1 MSSDVRFTDFKSD
14 KQPTWCPG
22 CGDFG
27 TMNGMMKAL
36 AETGN
41 TPDDTFVVAGIG
53 CSGKIGTYMHS
64 YALHGVHGRALPV
77 GTGVKLAN
85 PDLEVMVAGGDGDGY
100 SIGAGHFV
108 HAVRRNVDMTYVV
121 MDNRIYGLT
130 KGQASPTCREDFETA
145 RRRTAPNNRRST
157 RWPSRWRRAARSSP
171 SRSPRTHSATR
182 KSFRRPSNTTASAS
196 STSSP
201 RVSRSTTWTPT
212 TTSAT
217 PSSTSRTRTT
227 TPRTTT
233 RPRTTSSTPTRSTWR
248 PLPGRGQRP
257 VQRAPRHRG
266 QHVRD
271 SRRRTRGRDG
281 PRARVLLNHGPVLD
295 GSVSFIFVRVDSDR
309 SLGLPR

>member
-41 TPDDTFVVAGIG
+41 DPDNTFIVAGIG

-77 GTGVKLAN
+77 GIGVKLAN

-108 HAVRRNVDMTYVV
+108 HAVRRNVDMSYVV

-130 KGQASPTCREDFETA
+130 KGQASPTSREDFETA
-145 RRRTAPNNRRST
+145 TSPEGPNMPPVN
-157 RWPSRWRRAARSSP
+157 PLALAFAAGATFIAQTFSSD
-171 SRSPRTHSATR
+171 SQRHTEVVEAAIEHDGFGFVNVYSPCVTFNDVDTYDY
-182 KSFRRPSNTTASAS
+182 F
-196 STSSP
+196 
-201 RVSRSTTWTPT
+201 
-212 TTSAT
+212 
-217 PSSTSRTRTT
+217 
-227 TPRTTT
+227 
-233 RPRTTSSTPTRSTWR
+233 
-248 PLPGRGQRP
+248 
-257 VQRAPRHRG
+257 
-266 QHVRD
+266 RD
-271 SRRRTRGRDG
+271 SIVDLAETDHAPTNREQAKTKILEGDKEYMGIIYRDENSVPWEEREG
-281 PRARVLLNHGPVLD
+281 IEGSMADIPD
-295 GSVSFIFVRVDSDR
+295 GAPEGATDLVREFY
-309 SLGLPR
+309 

>member
-1 MSSDVRFTDFKSD
+1 MSSNVRFTDFKSD

-41 TPDDTFVVAGIG
+41 DPDNTFIVAGIG

-77 GTGVKLAN
+77 GTGVKIAN

-130 KGQASPTCREDFETA
+130 KGQFSPTSREDFET
-145 RRRTAPNNRRST
+145 ST
-157 RWPSRWRRAARSSP
+157 SP
-171 SRSPRTHSATR
+171 SGTNQQPINPLALALAAGGTFIAQSFSSDSQRHAEIVQKAIEHDGFGFVNVYSPCVTFNDVDTYDY
-182 KSFRRPSNTTASAS
+182 F
-196 STSSP
+196 
-201 RVSRSTTWTPT
+201 
-212 TTSAT
+212 
-217 PSSTSRTRTT
+217 
-227 TPRTTT
+227 
-233 RPRTTSSTPTRSTWR
+233 
-248 PLPGRGQRP
+248 
-257 VQRAPRHRG
+257 
-266 QHVRD
+266 RD
-271 SRRRTRGRDG
+271 S
-281 PRARVLLNHGPVLD
+281 
-295 GSVSFIFVRVDSDR
+295 IVDVGDEAFDHDPTDYDAAKELILDR
-309 SLGLPR
+309 SKEYQGVIYQDESSVGYEKREGVEEPMNDIPAGAPANAMDLVREFY

>member
-36 AETGN
+36 ANTGN
-41 TPDDTFVVAGIG
+41 SPDDTFVVAGIG
-53 CSGKIGTYMHS
+53 CSGKIGTYMRS

-130 KGQASPTCREDFETA
+130 KGQYSPTSREDFETA
-145 RRRTAPNNRRST
+145 TSPEGTHQSPVNPLALAL
-157 RWPSRWRRAARSSP
+157 AAGGSFIAQSFASDAQRHTEIVEAAIEHDGFALVNVFSP
-171 SRSPRTHSATR
+171 CVTFNDVDTYDY
-182 KSFRRPSNTTASAS
+182 F
-196 STSSP
+196 
-201 RVSRSTTWTPT
+201 
-212 TTSAT
+212 
-217 PSSTSRTRTT
+217 
-227 TPRTTT
+227 
-233 RPRTTSSTPTRSTWR
+233 
-248 PLPGRGQRP
+248 
-257 VQRAPRHRG
+257 
-266 QHVRD
+266 RD
-271 SRRRTRGRDG
+271 SLVDLADEDYDPTDYEQARDTILDPEKEYMG
-281 PRARVLLNHGPVLD
+281 VLYRDEDATSYEESFGVEGNMADIPD
-295 GSVSFIFVRVDSDR
+295 GAPEGATDLVREFY
-309 SLGLPR
+309 

>member
-41 TPDDTFVVAGIG
+41 NPDETFIVAGIG

-100 SIGAGHFV
+100 SIGVGHFI

-130 KGQASPTCREDFETA
+130 KGQASPTSREDFET
-145 RRRTAPNNRRST
+145 ST
-157 RWPSRWRRAARSSP
+157 SPEGTNQQPVNPKALALSAGATFIAQSFSSD
-171 SRSPRTHSATR
+171 SQRHTELVKQAIEHDGFGFVNVYSPCVTFNDVDTYDY
-182 KSFRRPSNTTASAS
+182 FRDSIVDLEETEHDAS
-196 STSSP
+196 SFDQAKDRILESEKEYIGVLYQDEESIP
-201 RVSRSTTWTPT
+201 YEQREGIEGSMAEIPDGAPDG
-212 TTSAT
+212 AT
-217 PSSTSRTRTT
+217 D
-227 TPRTTT
+227 
-233 RPRTTSSTPTRSTWR
+233 
-248 PLPGRGQRP
+248 L
-257 VQRAPRHRG
+257 
-266 QHVRD
+266 VRE
-271 SRRRTRGRDG
+271 
-281 PRARVLLNHGPVLD
+281 
-295 GSVSFIFVRVDSDR
+295 FY
-309 SLGLPR
+309 